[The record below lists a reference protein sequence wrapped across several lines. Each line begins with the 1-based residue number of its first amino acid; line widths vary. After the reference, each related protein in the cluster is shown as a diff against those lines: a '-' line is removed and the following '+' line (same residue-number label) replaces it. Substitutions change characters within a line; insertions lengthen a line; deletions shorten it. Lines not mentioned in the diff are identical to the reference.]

1 MQLNADLCE
10 KFVTGCHA
18 IAVLIGASGAKASK
32 VALAERTSRIEDEF
46 ALAIQF
52 KKGGGMRLQTS
63 TAIG

>member
-1 MQLNADLCE
+1 MQSNADLCE
-10 KFVTGCHA
+10 KFVTGCHRIA
-18 IAVLIGASGAKASK
+18 ILISTSGAKASK
-32 VALAERTSRIEDEF
+32 VARAERISRSEDEF